1 MESTA
6 FSSLPS
12 LDKMKL
18 PSKAKKIKCAKEEN
32 ISTPCSIC
40 VTGPHASRITLLNRT
55 SCRQMQAKWQKRPLV
70 SIY

>member
-12 LDKMKL
+12 SDKMKL

-32 ISTPCSIC
+32 I
-40 VTGPHASRITLLNRT
+40 
-55 SCRQMQAKWQKRPLV
+55 
-70 SIY
+70 